1 MGTQTDF
8 QPGEIFEMAEHA
20 DGETA
25 VLVLSGELDLGTVGQ
40 VQERLDQLRDGRRP
54 VILDLER
61 LTFMDST
68 GIRLLLRAA
77 EDATRNAWA
86 FHVTRGS
93 EPVRRVLTAARVSE
107 RLPYADV
114 GQA

>member
-1 MGTQTDF
+1 MRTDF
-8 QPGEIFEMAEHA
+8 QPGNIFEMAEHA

-40 VQERLDQLRDGRRP
+40 VQERLDQLRAGKRA
-54 VILDLER
+54 VVLDLDR

-68 GIRLLLRAA
+68 GIRLLLRAS
-77 EDATRNAWA
+77 EDAARDEWP

-93 EPVRRVLTAARVSE
+93 EPVRRVLAAARVAE
-107 RLPYADV
+107 RLPYADA